1 MITYNNN
8 NNNINLN
15 LNDDPNNTSQCIINK
30 NSLLPIDI
38 NIEHLDSTD
47 TKTIINNQTLTF
59 ATNNVHGLNNSV
71 KNNQI
76 IDTFIQQQIDFVGLT
91 ETHHKQYQE
100 LQCKEQ
106 SFYDT
111 F

>member
-1 MITYNNN
+1 MIIYNNN

-15 LNDDPNNTSQCIINK
+15 LNDNPNNTSQCIINK

-76 IDTFIQQQIDFVGLT
+76 IDTFIQ
-91 ETHHKQYQE
+91 
-100 LQCKEQ
+100 
-106 SFYDT
+106 
-111 F
+111 